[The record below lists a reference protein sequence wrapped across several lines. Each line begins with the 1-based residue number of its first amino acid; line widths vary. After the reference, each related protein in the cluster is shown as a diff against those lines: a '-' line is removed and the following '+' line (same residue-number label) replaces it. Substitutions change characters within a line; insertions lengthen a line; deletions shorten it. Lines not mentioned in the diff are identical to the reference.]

1 MIKKSDIDD
10 AGSTGGSSSG
20 SLYDQDRIILE
31 RLGYKQSLDRSL
43 SAFSNFGVT
52 FSCCSIMAGLTPLYG
67 DALQSGGPMTVIWGW
82 LLVSFF
88 TLMVGLSLAEIC
100 SAFPTSGGL
109 YVWTTLL
116 CSADWAPIASWIV
129 GYTNWLGLCV
139 AIASTDLAMAQFLAS
154 MVSMCTSYSPNTYV
168 IFAIYV
174 CILLL
179 HGVVNSMTVRLN
191 GLFNNMSVW
200 WHVFGTATI
209 VIVVLVMTPQR
220 QSAEFVFT
228 TWVNNT
234 GWSSN
239 FYVFMLGLLQ
249 SQYTLSGY
257 DSAAHMA
264 EETQNASTG
273 GPMGIIMA
281 ILTASVVGWVF
292 LLGMTFSI
300 MNFETQIVSPA
311 VGVALSQIFL
321 DSCGLR
327 VAIFLILIILGAQFF
342 CGSALTL
349 ASSRMVYAFARDGA
363 LPMSKRLHKLNKEKS
378 PVAAVWFNIAF
389 CFVLGLPYIWSETA
403 YSAIVSVNTI
413 ASSISYLIPI
423 LCRIILARETFTPG
437 PFNLGRYSTIIGLIS
452 SGWIIVTS
460 ALFLCPTE
468 YPVTATNMN
477 YALVPF
483 VLVVGVCVV
492 YYGIWGRHWFKPG
505 GGVGAAAV
513 AAGVAESKMDAAGGD
528 LEGSSEDTDGED
540 GEKRHE
546 LKHIHSHT
554 PPLTPQIG
562 NSSSGEEEEQEVG
575 FPEGEEKKH
584 TSRGHSDGHGH
595 AR

>member
-1 MIKKSDIDD
+1 MSKKAEVDD
-10 AGSTGGSSSG
+10 AGSAGSSSG
-20 SLYDQDRIILE
+20 SLYDQDRVILE
-31 RLGYKQSLDRSL
+31 RLGYKQVPFTLHLEMAVGQFLYADGGSVAGRDLFSVPDIWRTVRVDNSTLLGGLGTHCFLDRR
-43 SAFSNFGVT
+43 
-52 FSCCSIMAGLTPLYG
+52 IH
-67 DALQSGGPMTVIWGW
+67 Q
-82 LLVSFF
+82 
-88 TLMVGLSLAEIC
+88 LA
-100 SAFPTSGGL
+100 
-109 YVWTTLL
+109 WT
-116 CSADWAPIASWIV
+116 
-129 GYTNWLGLCV
+129 V

-154 MVSMCTSYSPNTYV
+154 LVSMTSSYKPNTYV

-191 GLFNNMSVW
+191 GLFNNVSVW

-209 VIVVLVMTPQR
+209 VIVVLVMTPER

-228 TWVNNT
+228 AWVNNT
-234 GWSSN
+234 GWSSS

-281 ILTASVVGWVF
+281 IVTASCVGWVF
-292 LLGMTFSI
+292 LVGMTFSI
-300 MNFETQIVSPA
+300 GSFENQIVAPE

-321 DSCGLR
+321 DSCGLG
-327 VAIFLILIILGAQFF
+327 VAIFLIMIILGAQFF

-389 CFVLGLPYIWSETA
+389 CFILGLPYIWSETA

-423 LCRIILARETFTPG
+423 LCRIILARSTFEPG
-437 PFNLGRYSTIIGLIS
+437 PFNLGRFSTFVGVIS
-452 SGWIIVTS
+452 SGWIVVTS

-468 YPVTATNMN
+468 YPVTASNMN
-477 YALVPF
+477 YAAVPF
-483 VLVVGVCVV
+483 LVVIGLCVS

-505 GGVGAAAV
+505 GGVGAKEV
-513 AAGVAESKMDAAGGD
+513 VMEVKAGKLDAGGD
-528 LEGSSEDTDGED
+528 LESSEDTDEED
-540 GEKRHE
+540 RGRRDEKSHGLE
-546 LKHIHSHT
+546 HVYSHT
-554 PPLTPQIG
+554 PPLTPQLG
-562 NSSSGEEEEQEVG
+562 SESVSGTSSEDEVG
-575 FPEGEEKKH
+575 FPEREEKKH
-584 TSRGHSDGHGH
+584 SHSRH
-595 AR
+595 

>member
-1 MIKKSDIDD
+1 
-10 AGSTGGSSSG
+10 
-20 SLYDQDRIILE
+20 
-31 RLGYKQSLDRSL
+31 
-43 SAFSNFGVT
+43 
-52 FSCCSIMAGLTPLYG
+52 
-67 DALQSGGPMTVIWGW
+67 
-82 LLVSFF
+82 
-88 TLMVGLSLAEIC
+88 
-100 SAFPTSGGL
+100 
-109 YVWTTLL
+109 
-116 CSADWAPIASWIV
+116 
-129 GYTNWLGLCV
+129 
-139 AIASTDLAMAQFLAS
+139 
-154 MVSMCTSYSPNTYV
+154 
-168 IFAIYV
+168 
-174 CILLL
+174 
-179 HGVVNSMTVRLN
+179 MTVRLN

-209 VIVVLVMTPQR
+209 VIVVLAMTPHR

-234 GWSSN
+234 GWSSS

-281 ILTASVVGWVF
+281 IVTASVVGWVF
-292 LLGMTFSI
+292 LVGMTFSI
-300 MNFETQIVSPA
+300 MDFEMQIVSPA

-327 VAIFLILIILGAQFF
+327 VAIFLILVILGAQFF

-363 LPMSKRLHKLNKEKS
+363 LPMSERLHKLNKEKS

-389 CFVLGLPYIWSETA
+389 CFILGLPYIWSETA

-423 LCRIILARETFTPG
+423 LCRIILARDTFEPG
-437 PFNLGRYSTIIGLIS
+437 PFNLGRFSTLVGVIS
-452 SGWIIVTS
+452 SAWIIVTS

-468 YPVTATNMN
+468 FPVTAGNMN
-477 YALVPF
+477 YAVVPF
-483 VLVVGVCVV
+483 LLVIGLCVS

-505 GGVGAAAV
+505 AGVGAKAV
-513 AAGVAESKMDAAGGD
+513 ADASAANKLDGGD
-528 LEGSSEDTDGED
+528 LESSTDEDEGDGD
-540 GEKRHE
+540 DVYEKHE
-546 LKHIHSHT
+546 LKHVYSHT

-562 NSSSGEEEEQEVG
+562 SSGSGSEMEDASVEVG
-575 FPEGEEKKH
+575 FPEGEEGLKH
-584 TSRGHSDGHGH
+584 RHVHHGH
-595 AR
+595 

>member
-1 MIKKSDIDD
+1 MSQF
-10 AGSTGGSSSG
+10 GG
-20 SLYDQDRIILE
+20 
-31 RLGYKQSLDRSL
+31 
-43 SAFSNFGVT
+43 GV
-52 FSCCSIMAGLTPLYG
+52 G
-67 DALQSGGPMTVIWGW
+67 
-82 LLVSFF
+82 
-88 TLMVGLSLAEIC
+88 VGVVL
-100 SAFPTSGGL
+100 
-109 YVWTTLL
+109 
-116 CSADWAPIASWIV
+116 
-129 GYTNWLGLCV
+129 

-154 MVSMCTSYSPNTYV
+154 LVSMTSSYKPNTYV

-191 GLFNNMSVW
+191 GLFNNVSVW

-209 VIVVLVMTPQR
+209 VIVVLVMTPER
-220 QSAEFVFT
+220 QSPEFVFT
-228 TWVNNT
+228 AWVNNT
-234 GWSSN
+234 GWSSS

-281 ILTASVVGWVF
+281 IVTASCVGWVF
-292 LLGMTFSI
+292 LVGMTFSI
-300 MNFETQIVSPA
+300 GSFENQIVAPE

-321 DSCGLR
+321 DSCGLG
-327 VAIFLILIILGAQFF
+327 VAIFLIMIILGAQFF

-389 CFVLGLPYIWSETA
+389 CFILGLPYIWSETA

-423 LCRIILARETFTPG
+423 LCRIILARSTFEPG
-437 PFNLGRYSTIIGLIS
+437 PFNLGRFSTFVGVIS
-452 SGWIIVTS
+452 SGWIVVTS

-468 YPVTATNMN
+468 YPVTASNMN
-477 YALVPF
+477 YAAVPF
-483 VLVVGVCVV
+483 LVVIGLCVS

-505 GGVGAAAV
+505 GGVGAKEV
-513 AAGVAESKMDAAGGD
+513 VMEVKAGKLDAGGD
-528 LEGSSEDTDGED
+528 LESSEDTDEED
-540 GEKRHE
+540 RGRRDEKSHGLE
-546 LKHIHSHT
+546 HVYSHT
-554 PPLTPQIG
+554 PPLTPQLG
-562 NSSSGEEEEQEVG
+562 SESVSGTSSEDEVG
-575 FPEGEEKKH
+575 FPEREEEKH
-584 TSRGHSDGHGH
+584 SHSRH
-595 AR
+595 

>member
-1 MIKKSDIDD
+1 MSKKSDIDD
-10 AGSTGGSSSG
+10 AGSMGSSSG

-52 FSCCSIMAGLTPLYG
+52 FSCCSILAGLTPLYG
-67 DALQSGGPMTVIWGW
+67 EALQSGGPMTVIWGW

-109 YVWTTLL
+109 YVWTTRL
-116 CSADWAPIASWIV
+116 CSAAWAPIASWTV
-129 GYTNWLGLCV
+129 GYTNWLGLV
-139 AIASTDLAMAQFLAS
+139 RSIAIASTDLAMAQFLAS
-154 MVSMCTSYSPNTYV
+154 LVSMTSSYNPNTYV

-179 HGVVNSMTVRLN
+179 HGVVNSMAVRLN

-200 WHVFGTATI
+200 WHIIGTATI

-234 GWSSN
+234 GWSSS

-281 ILTASVVGWVF
+281 IVTASVVGWIF
-292 LLGMTFSI
+292 LVGMTFSI
-300 MNFETQIVSPA
+300 GNFETQIVHPA
-311 VGVALSQIFL
+311 VGVALSQIFY
-321 DSCGLR
+321 DSCGQG

-363 LPMSKRLHKLNKEKS
+363 LPWSKRLHKLNKEKS

-413 ASSISYLIPI
+413 APVFDSCRDHFEWMDYCDERVVLVSDRVSGDADEHELCVGPI
-423 LCRIILARETFTPG
+423 RGGDWAVCELLCD
-437 PFNLGRYSTIIGLIS
+437 LGK
-452 SGWIIVTS
+452 
-460 ALFLCPTE
+460 
-468 YPVTATNMN
+468 
-477 YALVPF
+477 ALV
-483 VLVVGVCVV
+483 
-492 YYGIWGRHWFKPG
+492 
-505 GGVGAAAV
+505 
-513 AAGVAESKMDAAGGD
+513 
-528 LEGSSEDTDGED
+528 
-540 GEKRHE
+540 
-546 LKHIHSHT
+546 
-554 PPLTPQIG
+554 
-562 NSSSGEEEEQEVG
+562 
-575 FPEGEEKKH
+575 
-584 TSRGHSDGHGH
+584 
-595 AR
+595 

>member
-1 MIKKSDIDD
+1 
-10 AGSTGGSSSG
+10 
-20 SLYDQDRIILE
+20 
-31 RLGYKQSLDRSL
+31 
-43 SAFSNFGVT
+43 
-52 FSCCSIMAGLTPLYG
+52 
-67 DALQSGGPMTVIWGW
+67 
-82 LLVSFF
+82 
-88 TLMVGLSLAEIC
+88 MVGLSLAEIC

-109 YVWTTLL
+109 YVWTTRL
-116 CSADWAPIASWIV
+116 CSAAWAPIASWTV
-129 GYTNWLGLCV
+129 GYTNWLGLV
-139 AIASTDLAMAQFLAS
+139 LAIASTDLAMAQFLGS
-154 MVSMCTSYSPNTYV
+154 LVSMNTSYHPNTYV

-174 CILLL
+174 GILLL
-179 HGVVNSMTVRLN
+179 HGVVNSMAVRLN
-191 GLFNNMSVW
+191 GLFNNISVW
-200 WHVFGTATI
+200 WHIIGTVTI
-209 VIVVLVMTPQR
+209 VIVVLVMTPR
-220 QSAEFVFT
+220 HQSADFVFT

-281 ILTASVVGWVF
+281 IVSASGVGWVF
-292 LLGMTFSI
+292 LIGMTFSI
-300 MNFETQIVSPA
+300 MNFESQIVHPS

-321 DSCGLR
+321 DSCGLS

-363 LPMSKRLHKLNKEKS
+363 LPMSQRLHKLNKEKS

-389 CFVLGLPYIWSETA
+389 CFILGLPYIWSETA

-423 LCRIILARETFTPG
+423 LCRIIIARNTFEPG
-437 PFNLGRYSTIIGLIS
+437 PFNLGRFSTLVGVIS
-452 SGWIIVTS
+452 SAWIIVTS
-460 ALFLCPTE
+460 ALFLCPTQ

-477 YALVPF
+477 YGVVPF
-483 VLVVGVCVV
+483 VLVVGLCVT

-505 GGVGAAAV
+505 GSAAV
-513 AAGVAESKMDAAGGD
+513 AAEAAANNLDEGCD
-528 LEGSSEDTDGED
+528 LESRSDGSYEDMED
-540 GEKRHE
+540 VNGKSA
-546 LKHIHSHT
+546 LKYVQPHSSAFM
-554 PPLTPQIG
+554 PQG
-562 NSSSGEEEEQEVG
+562 SNLSGSAYEEEEKGEIG
-575 FPEGEEKKH
+575 FPEGEEDKYSPSH
-584 TSRGHSDGHGH
+584 AHHHYHS
-595 AR
+595 

>member
-1 MIKKSDIDD
+1 MSGKKAEADD
-10 AGSTGGSSSG
+10 AGSTQSSG
-20 SLYDQDRIILE
+20 SLYDQDRVILE

-52 FSCCSIMAGLTPLYG
+52 FSCCSILAGLTPLYG

-82 LLVSFF
+82 LLVNFF

-109 YVWTTLL
+109 YVWTTRL
-116 CSADWAPIASWIV
+116 CSAAWAPIASWTV
-129 GYTNWLGLCV
+129 GYTNWLGLV
-139 AIASTDLAMAQFLAS
+139 LAIASTDLAMAQFLAS
-154 MVSMCTSYSPNTYV
+154 LVSMSSSYNPNTYV

-209 VIVVLVMTPQR
+209 VIVVLAMTPER
-220 QSAEFVFT
+220 QSAEWVFT
-228 TWVNNT
+228 TWINNT
-234 GWSSN
+234 GWSSS

-257 DSAAHMA
+257 DSAAHMS

-281 ILTASVVGWVF
+281 IVSASVVGFVF
-292 LLGMTFSI
+292 LLGMSFSI
-300 MNFETQIVSPA
+300 MNFERQIVQPE

-321 DSCGLR
+321 DSCGLK
-327 VAIFLILIILGAQFF
+327 VAVFLILIILGAQFF

-378 PVAAVWFNIAF
+378 PVAAVWFNIVF
-389 CFVLGLPYIWSETA
+389 CFFLGLPYIWSETA

-423 LCRIILARETFTPG
+423 LCRIILARETFEPG
-437 PFNLGRYSTIIGLIS
+437 PFNLGRFSTVVGVIS
-452 SGWIIVTS
+452 SAWIIVTS

-468 YPVTATNMN
+468 FPVTVTNMN

-483 VLVVGVCVV
+483 VLVIGLCVS

-505 GGVGAAAV
+505 GGMGAAAV
-513 AAGVAESKMDAAGGD
+513 AAATVENNLDAGGD
-528 LEGSSEDTDGED
+528 LESSEDTDGDEK
-540 GEKRHE
+540 KRHHHGLE
-546 LKHIHSHT
+546 YVYSHT

-562 NSSSGEEEEQEVG
+562 SASGSSSEGENEIG
-575 FPEGEEKKH
+575 FPDGKEKKH
-584 TSRGHSDGHGH
+584 
-595 AR
+595 

>member
-1 MIKKSDIDD
+1 MSKKAEVND
-10 AGSTGGSSSG
+10 AGSTGSSSG
-20 SLYDQDRIILE
+20 SLYDQDRVILE

-43 SAFSNFGVT
+43 SAFNNFGVT
-52 FSCCSIMAGLTPLYG
+52 FSCCSILAGLTPLYG
-67 DALQSGGPMTVIWGW
+67 DALQSGGPMTVIWGTFLYADGGPVTGRDLFGVPDIW
-82 LLVSFF
+82 RTVCVDDSTLL
-88 TLMVGLSLAEIC
+88 
-100 SAFPTSGGL
+100 GGL
-109 YVWTTLL
+109 GAHCFLDCRIHQLAWT
-116 CSADWAPIASWIV
+116 
-129 GYTNWLGLCV
+129 V

-154 MVSMCTSYSPNTYV
+154 LISMTSSYIPNTYV

-191 GLFNNMSVW
+191 GLFNNVSVL
-200 WHVFGTATI
+200 A
-209 VIVVLVMTPQR
+209 MTPER

-228 TWVNNT
+228 AWINNT
-234 GWSSN
+234 GWSSS

-281 ILTASVVGWVF
+281 IVTASCVGWVF
-292 LLGMTFSI
+292 LVGMTFSI
-300 MNFETQIVSPA
+300 SSFENQIVSPE

-321 DSCGLR
+321 DSCGLG

-389 CFVLGLPYIWSETA
+389 CFILGLPYIWSETA

-423 LCRIILARETFTPG
+423 LCRIILARSTFEPG
-437 PFNLGRYSTIIGLIS
+437 PFNLGRYSTFVGVIS
-452 SGWIIVTS
+452 SGWIVVTS

-468 YPVTATNMN
+468 FPVTASNMN
-477 YALVPF
+477 YAAVPF
-483 VLVVGVCVV
+483 LLV
-492 YYGIWGRHWFKPG
+492 
-505 GGVGAAAV
+505 
-513 AAGVAESKMDAAGGD
+513 
-528 LEGSSEDTDGED
+528 
-540 GEKRHE
+540 
-546 LKHIHSHT
+546 
-554 PPLTPQIG
+554 IG
-562 NSSSGEEEEQEVG
+562 FEIGFPEREEEEKQS
-575 FPEGEEKKH
+575 H
-584 TSRGHSDGHGH
+584 SRH
-595 AR
+595 

>member
-1 MIKKSDIDD
+1 MSGKKAEADD
-10 AGSTGGSSSG
+10 ARSTQSSG
-20 SLYDQDRIILE
+20 SLYDQDRVILE

-52 FSCCSIMAGLTPLYG
+52 FSCCSILAGLTPLYG
-67 DALQSGGPMTVIWGW
+67 DALQSGGPMSVIWGW
-82 LLVSFF
+82 LLVNFF

-109 YVWTTLL
+109 YVWTTRL
-116 CSADWAPIASWIV
+116 CSAAWAPIASWTV
-129 GYTNWLGLCV
+129 GYTNWLGLV
-139 AIASTDLAMAQFLAS
+139 LAIASTDLAMAQFLAS
-154 MVSMCTSYSPNTYV
+154 LVSMSSSYNPNTYV

-209 VIVVLVMTPQR
+209 VIVVLAMTPER
-220 QSAEFVFT
+220 QSAEWVFT
-228 TWVNNT
+228 TWINNT
-234 GWSSN
+234 GWSSS

-257 DSAAHMA
+257 DSAAHMS

-281 ILTASVVGWVF
+281 IVSASVVGFVF
-292 LLGMTFSI
+292 LLGMSFSI
-300 MNFETQIVSPA
+300 MNFERQIVQPE

-321 DSCGLR
+321 DSCGLK
-327 VAIFLILIILGAQFF
+327 VAVFLILIILGAQFF

-378 PVAAVWFNIAF
+378 PVAAVWFNIVF

-423 LCRIILARETFTPG
+423 LCRIILARETFEPG
-437 PFNLGRYSTIIGLIS
+437 PFNLGRFSTVVGVIS
-452 SGWIIVTS
+452 SAWIIVTS

-468 YPVTATNMN
+468 FPVTVTNMN

-483 VLVVGVCVV
+483 VLVIGLCVS

-505 GGVGAAAV
+505 GGMGAAAV
-513 AAGVAESKMDAAGGD
+513 AAATVENNLDAGGD
-528 LEGSSEDTDGED
+528 LESSEDTDGD
-540 GEKRHE
+540 EKERHHHGLE
-546 LKHIHSHT
+546 YVYSHT

-562 NSSSGEEEEQEVG
+562 SANGSS
-575 FPEGEEKKH
+575 PEGENEIGFPDGKEKKH
-584 TSRGHSDGHGH
+584 
-595 AR
+595 